1 MSARRL
7 LIISPSFHGYWRALQ
22 DAFTTLGYET
32 STHRYDEHS
41 TVAAKARVKASEL
54 ANRVSGRMSTRETVD
69 VAATAKA
76 VDAIRTTNPDVVLLI
91 KADAFGADLWDLLNA
106 RPGPHALWL
115 YDEVRRTRHTAATLD
130 AAGLLASY
138 SPLDVSAF
146 RKAGRDVL
154 LVPGAFDTTV
164 TYTPRPA
171 QEVVFVGARYPVR
184 EDLLC
189 RLHAAG
195 VPVRAYGRDWSHHLA
210 DRARTWR
217 VSTPDL
223 PSARDLPRADA
234 YGVMSG
240 ATASL
245 NIHFDQD
252 GFTMRTFETP
262 GVGGLQLVD
271 RPDIGDLYDP
281 GTEVAVFTSPE
292 EAIDLARRAARDD
305 RWSRELRA
313 RGQARTLAEH
323 TFLHRARGL
332 ESLWA

>member
-1 MSARRL
+1 MEA
-7 LIISPSFHGYWRALQ
+7 IDGEA
-22 DAFTTLGYET
+22 TT
-32 STHRYDEHS
+32 
-41 TVAAKARVKASEL
+41 KAI
-54 ANRVSGRMSTRETVD
+54 
-69 VAATAKA
+69 
-76 VDAIRTTNPDVVLLI
+76 DAIRTTNPDVVLLI

-106 RPGPHALWL
+106 RQGTHALWL
-115 YDEVRRTRHTAATLD
+115 YDEVRRTRHTSATLD
-130 AAGLLASY
+130 AAGRLASY
-138 SPLDVSAF
+138 SPLDVTAF
-146 RKAGRDVL
+146 RQEGRDVL

-164 TYTPRPA
+164 TYTPRPT

-195 VPVRAYGRDWSHHLA
+195 VPVRAYGRDWSNHLA

-217 VSTPDL
+217 VSSPGL
-223 PSARDLPRADA
+223 PSSRDLPRAEA

-271 RPDIGDLYDP
+271 RADIGDLYDP
-281 GTEVAVFTSPE
+281 GTEVAVFSTPE

-323 TFLHRARGL
+323 TFSHRARAL
-332 ESLWA
+332 ESLWD